1 MEDIRKSIF
10 NGAGYVRT
18 RSQVK
23 SQLCIERS
31 LLAADWKVGVMKTSR
46 FTPPLPPP
54 TVLIRP
60 KSFVCFNKL
69 GHESR
74 QLNFTTEAYVAFN
87 KSVTPLVVFAL
98 FCALAH
104 LLFC

>member
-1 MEDIRKSIF
+1 MRQMEDIRKSIF

-46 FTPPLPPP
+46 FTPPLPP
-54 TVLIRP
+54 RP
-60 KSFVCFNKL
+60 FSYGPK
-69 GHESR
+69 
-74 QLNFTTEAYVAFN
+74 
-87 KSVTPLVVFAL
+87 AL
-98 FCALAH
+98 CVSIN
-104 LLFC
+104 